1 MRWDSRTEMSSAI
14 WMRKS
19 LILSYLT
26 GGDIGSIDK
35 MVTTCGQRGRHCYTS
50 YSLLAHL
57 SSSSHPTSLQMVRS
71 GAEASSANTK
81 DADGASSSPSSP
93 LSSLLTTTNTGTLE
107 ACRPEHAF
115 HAFDAL
121 YCALTP
127 HATPIEPLF
136 ADDK

>member
-1 MRWDSRTEMSSAI
+1 
-14 WMRKS
+14 
-19 LILSYLT
+19 
-26 GGDIGSIDK
+26 
-35 MVTTCGQRGRHCYTS
+35 
-50 YSLLAHL
+50 
-57 SSSSHPTSLQMVRS
+57 MVRS
-71 GAEASSANTK
+71 GAEASGANTK

-93 LSSLLTTTNTGTLE
+93 LSSSLAITATGILE

-127 HATPIEPLF
+127 HATSIEPLF